1 MQPNPSSG
9 LFNILPSDNAKEPVR
24 ISVHD
29 GIGRNVITPF
39 TLSLE
44 RSFPLDMGNVAP
56 GAYYL
61 IATMPSAGG
70 QREDRQQVVK
80 LVVALSDQR
89 SVRSPD
95 TG

>member
-61 IATMPSAGG
+61 LAT
-70 QREDRQQVVK
+70 REDRQQVVK
-80 LVVALSDQR
+80 LVVALK
-89 SVRSPD
+89 
-95 TG
+95 